1 MGKSKYF
8 KSREEFVKVMTA
20 LCERLKSDPKVGAD
34 VAKANVI
41 VRFEYSDP
49 DAAVTINGRDK
60 PETPGDFISY
70 CWDSKT
76 PEPDVVMINSAD
88 FSHRFWH
95 GKENPMLAIAMGK
108 MKTKGDAA
116 KALAL
121 LPAIKPAFKIY
132 PEVLKE
138 LGRKDLVL

>member
-1 MGKSKYF
+1 
-8 KSREEFVKVMTA
+8 
-20 LCERLKSDPKVGAD
+20 
-34 VAKANVI
+34 
-41 VRFEYSDP
+41 
-49 DAAVTINGRDK
+49 
-60 PETPGDFISY
+60 
-70 CWDSKT
+70 
-76 PEPDVVMINSAD
+76 
-88 FSHRFWH
+88 
-95 GKENPMLAIAMGK
+95 